1 MKLVNIHK
9 HLVIVLLLWQGAQ
22 VVNAQVWPLEQC
34 METAIANNKKLEL
47 GRNGI
52 QQGKDRKT
60 QVMANRMPKVKLE
73 ADYKYFIDLPTQFIP
88 ANAFNPMAPE
98 GVYNDAQFG
107 VPHNM
112 NANLQVAMPLYNP
125 QLKSAIKNTDIG
137 VELAELKYQK
147 SKEEILFNVSELYY
161 NAQIVK
167 SQMQFVDDNMANSM
181 KLHETLTLLKEHK
194 LALGTDVNKIALQID
209 QLKSKKKILQ
219 GKYDQILNG
228 MKTWMGVSLDEN
240 IDVEP
245 RIEYRPLQDYPN
257 HVTTDIRLVETK
269 KRLLEGEIEMLDK
282 SKLPT
287 VVAYGSYGAYGYGYD
302 KSPNQFL
309 EFRPM
314 GLVGVKATY
323 NLFDGNMAK
332 KKKKVKMREIVSN
345 NLQLEL
351 LKDQNALQVRNA
363 TLKIAVAGESIN
375 ATKSQIKFAQEI
387 YDQTIL
393 QQKEGLASITDVIMA
408 DSALRQAQQEYL
420 AAVIDYYKAELE
432 LKNVTGNF
440 QN

>member
-1 MKLVNIHK
+1 MKLVSIHK
-9 HLVIVLLLWQGAQ
+9 YFVASLFLLLGMQGAY
-22 VVNAQVWPLEQC
+22 AQVWPLEQC
-34 METAIANNKKLEL
+34 IETAVANNKKLEL
-47 GRNGI
+47 GRNSI

-60 QVMANRMPKVKLE
+60 QVKANLMPKVKLE
-73 ADYKYFIDLPTQFIP
+73 ADYKYFIDLPTQYMP

-98 GVYNDAQFG
+98 GVFNEAQFG
-107 VPHNM
+107 VPHNI

-125 QLKSAIKNTDIG
+125 QLKSAIKNTDVG

-147 SKEEILFNVSELYY
+147 SKEEILYNISELYY
-161 NAQIVK
+161 NAQIIQ
-167 SQMQFVDDNMANSM
+167 SQMEFIDDNMKNSQ
-181 KLHETLTLLKEHK
+181 KLFKTLSLLKEHK

-209 QLKSKKKILQ
+209 QLKSKKIILK
-219 GKYDQILNG
+219 GKYDQVLNG
-228 MKTWMGVSLDEN
+228 MKTWMGVSLDES

-245 RIEYRPLQDYPN
+245 KIEYRPLVEYPN
-257 HVTTDIRLVETK
+257 NVTTDIRMVETK
-269 KRLLEGEIEMLDK
+269 KRLLEGEIDVIDK

-287 VVAYGSYGAYGYGYD
+287 VVAYGSYGAVGYGYD

-309 EFRPM
+309 DFHPM
-314 GLVGVKATY
+314 GLVGIKATY
-323 NLFDGNMAK
+323 NLFDGNMTK
-332 KKKKVKMREIVSN
+332 KKKKVKMHEIVNN

-375 ATKSQIKFAQEI
+375 SSKSQIKFAQEI

-408 DSALRQAQQEYL
+408 DSALRQAQQDYL
-420 AAVIDYYKAELE
+420 TAVIDYYKADLE